1 MKRITILLTIL
12 LSLFLISCENKKY
25 DIVTTNFI
33 EYDIVKAITKDKL
46 NTYNLTKPGVDSHD
60 YEPTSKEIK
69 LIKNSN
75 LFIFQSYKLDTFL
88 NNNVSNLLGENTKY
102 IKLNDYNDVNIDD
115 LHFFTDPLLFLKFI
129 NVIKDEII
137 KLDKNNKNYYINN
150 ANEYYNKILNLHNDF
165 LDFLKNIKNIKIYFS
180 GHNSM
185 LYFTKR
191 YNIEIISINDTNKPD
206 ADLTSYQIV
215 SLIKKL
221 KENNVKYLFYPELSN
236 KSLVNTIKNELKSI
250 DLLLLHSYHN
260 VSKNEYNNNKTYYDL
275 FKNNIT
281 NIKKAVANEYN

>member
-1 MKRITILLTIL
+1 
-12 LSLFLISCENKKY
+12 
-25 DIVTTNFI
+25 
-33 EYDIVKAITKDKL
+33 
-46 NTYNLTKPGVDSHD
+46 
-60 YEPTSKEIK
+60 
-69 LIKNSN
+69 
-75 LFIFQSYKLDTFL
+75 
-88 NNNVSNLLGENTKY
+88 
-102 IKLNDYNDVNIDD
+102 
-115 LHFFTDPLLFLKFI
+115 
-129 NVIKDEII
+129 
-137 KLDKNNKNYYINN
+137 
-150 ANEYYNKILNLHNDF
+150 
-165 LDFLKNIKNIKIYFS
+165 
-180 GHNSM
+180 M